1 MSGGS
6 SRPKLYEPPQ
16 IMSMD
21 KTEAAQTSQD
31 QKLSRRTSII
41 AAWLNLKSETVNIK
55 KSFKIVRLHNVNHD
69 LLFKQLTLLVTTS
82 YLLKCLR
89 SKQSLKTQELQ
100 NLKKG
105 KMDVVYRPGARR

>member
-6 SRPKLYEPPQ
+6 SKPKLYEPPQ

-41 AAWLNLKSETVNIK
+41 LALLNLKSETVNIK
-55 KSFKIVRLHNVNHD
+55 KA
-69 LLFKQLTLLVTTS
+69 
-82 YLLKCLR
+82 
-89 SKQSLKTQELQ
+89 SK
-100 NLKKG
+100 
-105 KMDVVYRPGARR
+105 